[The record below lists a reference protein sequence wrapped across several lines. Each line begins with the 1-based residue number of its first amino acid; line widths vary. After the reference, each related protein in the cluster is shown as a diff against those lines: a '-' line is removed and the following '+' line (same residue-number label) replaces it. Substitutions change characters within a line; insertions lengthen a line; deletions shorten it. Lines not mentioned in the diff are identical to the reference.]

1 MHVRAQVLHPL
12 LLFTHSC
19 CPSSPRATSAAHLC
33 IVDSQLF
40 PAIPYPIIS
49 TGMHAIN
56 HADTKH
62 ICTHMHPCTHMHEY
76 FLLRFA
82 CWTLLQLAARERVRK
97 HHELL
102 RTAQQCWKAVGAAP
116 RTWHGRVQEPRSL
129 LYTRGAMKTTLFD
142 RPGRNMKSDPP
153 GLLGVQVSRNYWEH
167 LPEIRKHD
175 ALMDEFCDRWDG
187 IEEVCPPLRG

>member
-1 MHVRAQVLHPL
+1 
-12 LLFTHSC
+12 
-19 CPSSPRATSAAHLC
+19 
-33 IVDSQLF
+33 
-40 PAIPYPIIS
+40 
-49 TGMHAIN
+49 MHAIN
-56 HADTKH
+56 HTDTKH

-187 IEEVCPPLRG
+187 IEEVCPPLRGYRACHLFPWSACLCQFFGLLLHCRMPKLLPVGRAGTSAVIICGGPP